1 MTRENDGILVI
12 AVVSVGLGIL
22 FLFPGLGILYFVV
35 MIPVLIVL
43 RSNAARISA
52 QTFEIDRDNPLAAP
66 RSLDAPLGAPLR
78 QQPASVILQ
87 LFIIFV
93 SLIAASI
100 AFGVTCT
107 AGVLSTLVVGD
118 ALNINIQSVWSSVLM
133 LLIPTVSL
141 AAAIFVFVLLFRYL
155 IRNR

>member
-43 RSNAARISA
+43 RSTAARISA
-52 QTFEIDRDNPLAAP
+52 ETFEIDRDNPLAAP

-93 SLIAASI
+93 SLIAATI

-141 AAAIFVFVLLFRYL
+141 AAAISVFVFLFRYL